1 MTQEEKK
8 EVIRKVLRRY
18 IADDG
23 LKPEFDGLTAY
34 GLAEIILKK
43 IEL

>member
-1 MTQEEKK
+1 MTLEEKK
-8 EVIRKVLRRY
+8 EAIRKVLRKY

-23 LKPEFDGLTAY
+23 LRPEFDGLTAY
-34 GLAEIILKK
+34 GLAEIILKE